1 MKVFFYELESIKLYL
16 FPLFRIWDYLSN
28 LCQAKHRT
36 IIISTHYI
44 EEAQK
49 ADCVAMMRKGVLIAE
64 ADRAYLQ
71 EKHDEYSLERIF
83 LNLAKDQDC
92 AQQLMYS
99 SSQSTTTLSD
109 AASKKPKKEDVPL
122 KRRMRHLVDGNHVD
136 VLLRRNFLFILRSL
150 G

>member
-1 MKVFFYELESIKLYL
+1 
-16 FPLFRIWDYLSN
+16 
-28 LCQAKHRT
+28 
-36 IIISTHYI
+36 
-44 EEAQK
+44 
-49 ADCVAMMRKGVLIAE
+49 MMRKGVLIAE

-92 AQQLMYS
+92 AKQLMYS
-99 SSQSTTTLSD
+99 SSQSTTTLSEVVT
-109 AASKKPKKEDVPL
+109 SKKPKKEKVPL
-122 KRRMRHLVDGNHVD
+122 TQRMRHLVDANHVN

>member
-1 MKVFFYELESIKLYL
+1 
-16 FPLFRIWDYLSN
+16 
-28 LCQAKHRT
+28 
-36 IIISTHYI
+36 
-44 EEAQK
+44 
-49 ADCVAMMRKGVLIAE
+49 MMRKGVLIAE

-92 AQQLMYS
+92 AKQLMYS
-99 SSQSTTTLSD
+99 TSQSTTTLSEVT
-109 AASKKPKKEDVPL
+109 SKIPKKTEKVPIK
-122 KRRMRHLVDGNHVD
+122 KRMKHLVDANHVN

>member
-1 MKVFFYELESIKLYL
+1 
-16 FPLFRIWDYLSN
+16 
-28 LCQAKHRT
+28 
-36 IIISTHYI
+36 
-44 EEAQK
+44 
-49 ADCVAMMRKGVLIAE
+49 MMRKGVLIAE

-92 AQQLMYS
+92 AKQLMYS

-109 AASKKPKKEDVPL
+109 VVATSKIPKKEKVPL
-122 KRRMRHLVDGNHVD
+122 KKRMRHLVDANHVN

>member
-1 MKVFFYELESIKLYL
+1 M
-16 FPLFRIWDYLSN
+16 
-28 LCQAKHRT
+28 CQSKGRT

-92 AQQLMYS
+92 TRQLITS
-99 SSQSTTTLSD
+99 SNNYNSVTENARTPKIEKVPTR
-109 AASKKPKKEDVPL
+109 KKL
-122 KRRMRHLVDGNHVD
+122 KQMVDLNHVN
-136 VLLRRNFLFILRSL
+136 VLLKRNFLFIIRSL